1 MHCVVGVFV
10 GVRTHS
16 CGWGGAEE
24 GEGPTLLS
32 FSHPVAKL
40 EEYVGIT
47 VSVCPD
53 FVLTVSCKLLDV
65 L

>member
-1 MHCVVGVFV
+1 MV
-10 GVRTHS
+10 
-16 CGWGGAEE
+16 GGAEE